1 MSMKAFSS
9 KLSGKGIHPKMLHY
23 SAYKYSTYM
32 SNSMYDVFCSLQAAA
47 TQ

>member
-9 KLSGKGIHPKMLHY
+9 KLSDKGHPKMLPY

-32 SNSMYDVFCSLQAAA
+32 SKFLKMRVAIQ
-47 TQ
+47 